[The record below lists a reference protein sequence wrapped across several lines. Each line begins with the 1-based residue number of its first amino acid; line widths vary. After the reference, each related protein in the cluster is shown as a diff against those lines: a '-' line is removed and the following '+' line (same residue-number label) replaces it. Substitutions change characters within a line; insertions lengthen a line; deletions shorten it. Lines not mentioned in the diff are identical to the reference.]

1 MKKGIIYTILSILVV
16 NLFSINVDS
25 LKQEFLISKEDSLK
39 LKTAHQLYAHYFD
52 KNEDSAYYYVSE
64 KCRISKDISV
74 EKYIKNLRQKATCLE
89 RMARYD
95 ESIKIHF
102 EAIELSKKN
111 NLKLEEADAYI
122 SLSYLYLNLKKNNE
136 AEKYLFDAEKIYLEI
151 NDKEL
156 LANCYNAFGT
166 FYKNQEEYNKAIEYH
181 TKSLEIRKELKDSL
195 GMSFSFNNIGIVHK
209 QMEDYNTALT
219 YYKESLKIKEK
230 LNNVKG
236 QAGSNINISDILLTQ
251 KKYAEAAK
259 YVEKGIL
266 LADSAKA
273 QLFLSIGYQKAHSIF
288 AGLGRMDKAYEYSQK
303 YNQLYEK
310 LYNESSNRAITEM
323 ETKYASE
330 KKQREIEML
339 NAQNEINQM
348 QLDKANNLKK
358 IFIAGSF
365 LILIVIFALF
375 FGFNSKRKALKMQQE
390 INQKLEEKNEKILH
404 QSLIIEQKNKDITDS
419 INYAKRIQEAL
430 MPSKTEINKHHPNSF
445 MFYLPRDIVSGD
457 FYWYTRIGSYS
468 IFALADCTGHGVPG
482 ALMSMIGINLLNQI
496 VKEGDVTSPGVAL
509 KMLDN
514 KINQTFNIHR
524 NEELTSSDG
533 MDIALIAYN
542 EETKVLQ
549 YSGAN
554 RPLLVTKQNEL
565 IEVKPTKHS
574 IGGVSA
580 AVKHFEDHEIKL
592 EKDSNIYL
600 FSDGYTD
607 QFGGEKGKKLKYK
620 PFKDFLVSI
629 IDKPMNEQ
637 GEIVAKKFFDWKN
650 NLEQIDD
657 ICVMGIRV

>member
-1 MKKGIIYTILSILVV
+1 MKANNI
-16 NLFSINVDS
+16 DS
-25 LKQEFLISKEDSLK
+25 LRRDFYSTKDDSIKLELLTKLCNAFQNTNFDSCISYAQLK
-39 LKTAHQLYAHYFD
+39 LQLA
-52 KNEDSAYYYVSE
+52 
-64 KCRISKDISV
+64 
-74 EKYIKNLRQKATCLE
+74 
-89 RMARYD
+89 
-95 ESIKIHF
+95 
-102 EAIELSKKN
+102 KKN
-111 NLKLEEADAYI
+111 NNLTAIASANDKIADMYARKTQTDLAIKTYFDVISFCEKYDLKLQKGQSLLGLGLAYAD
-122 SLSYLYLNLKKNNE
+122 LKKYPE
-136 AEKYLFDAEKIYLEI
+136 AEKYYVESIEILEKETNILA
-151 NDKEL
+151 
-156 LANCYNAFGT
+156 LANAYNNLAT
-166 FYKNQEEYNKAIEYH
+166 IYKNTGRLDESITYHKLALDIRQKANDIGGQAHSYNNIGLVYLKKSELDKALDFLF
-181 TKSLEIRKELKDSL
+181 KSLEI
-195 GMSFSFNNIGIVHK
+195 
-209 QMEDYNTALT
+209 
-219 YYKESLKIKEK
+219 KEK
-230 LNNVKG
+230 RGDVKG
-236 QAGSNINISDILLTQ
+236 SAGSNINISFAYIEKNDFKNALP
-251 KKYAEAAK
+251 
-259 YVEKGIL
+259 YVLKGIQ

-273 QLFLSIGYQKAHSIF
+273 YNFLSVGYEKAHKIY
-288 AGLGRMDKAYEYSQK
+288 AGLGKMDKAYEYSQL

-323 ETKYASE
+323 EAKYTSE
-330 KKQREIEML
+330 KKQQEIEML

-358 IFIAGSF
+358 IFIAGGF

-524 NEELTSSDG
+524 NEDLTSSDG

-554 RPLLVTKQNEL
+554 RPLLLTKQHEL
-565 IEVKPTKHS
+565 IEIKPTKHS
-574 IGGVSA
+574 IGGISA
-580 AVKHFEDHEIKL
+580 AVKHFKDHEIKL

-629 IDKPMNEQ
+629 IDKPMKEQ

>member
-1 MKKGIIYTILSILVV
+1 MKKGITYSIFLILFIDLYS
-16 NLFSINVDS
+16 FNVDS
-25 LKQEFLISKEDSLK
+25 LKQEFEKEKIDSLK
-39 LKTAHQLYAHYFD
+39 LKTAHQLYRYYF
-52 KNEDSAYYYVSE
+52 NINIDSAIFYMNSKCELSKKHSSSKYINCIIDKADFYDRHSKTEEALKYYY
-64 KCRISKDISV
+64 
-74 EKYIKNLRQKATCLE
+74 Q
-89 RMARYD
+89 
-95 ESIKIHF
+95 
-102 EAIELSKKN
+102 AIELSKKN
-111 NLKLEEADAYI
+111 NFKKEESDIYIKLAYLFTEQKKENEA
-122 SLSYLYLNLKKNNE
+122 LEYLNE
-136 AEKYLFDAEKIYLEI
+136 AENILLEI
-151 NDKEL
+151 GDKRQL
-156 LANCYNAFGT
+156 GNCYNAFGT
-166 FYKNQEEYNKAIEYH
+166 IYKNKKDYNKALEYH
-181 TKSLEIRKELKDSL
+181 TKSLEIKKEIKDSL
-195 GMSFSFNNIGIVHK
+195 GMSFSFNNMGIVYK
-209 QMEDYNTALT
+209 EMEDFNTALI
-219 YYKESLKIKEK
+219 YYKESLKIKEQLK
-230 LNNVKG
+230 NVKG
-236 QAGSNINISDILLTQ
+236 QAGSNINISDILFTQ
-251 KKYAEAAK
+251 NKFNEAVK

-273 QLFLSIGYQKAHSIF
+273 KMFLSIGYNKAYLIY
-288 AGLGRMDKAYEYSQK
+288 AELGRMDKAYEYSLK
-303 YNQLYEK
+303 YNELYQE
-310 LYNESSNRAITEM
+310 LFNESSNRAITEM

-330 KKQREIEML
+330 KKQQEIEML

-348 QLDKANNLKK
+348 QLDKADNLKK
-358 IFIAGSF
+358 IFIAGGV

-390 INQKLEEKNEKILH
+390 INQKLEEKNEKILY

-430 MPSKTEINKHHPNSF
+430 MPSTTEINKYHPNSF

-542 EETKVLQ
+542 EETKILQ

-580 AVKHFEDHEIKL
+580 AAKHFEDHEIKL

-629 IDKPMNEQ
+629 IDKPMKEQ
-637 GEIVAKKFFDWKN
+637 GEIVARKFFDWKN